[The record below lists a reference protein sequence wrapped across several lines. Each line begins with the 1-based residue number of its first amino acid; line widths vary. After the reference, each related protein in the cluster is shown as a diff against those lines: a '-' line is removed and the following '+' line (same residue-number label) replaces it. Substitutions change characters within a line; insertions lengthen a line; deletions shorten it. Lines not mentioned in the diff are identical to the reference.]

1 MPQFGVM
8 EIAIVLVIG
17 LLVFGP
23 KKLPELGR
31 GLGSSMRDFRRG
43 LSGEAD
49 NDPPAPPVVVQST
62 TPIVETAVPSAE
74 RVAEPVPVAEP
85 VSAAEPVA
93 AAAAASADP
102 VAAAEPVAAA
112 AEPEAAEVP
121 VADAKP
127 AE

>member
-1 MPQFGVM
+1 MPFDFGIG

-31 GLGSSMRDFRRG
+31 GLGSGMRDFRRG

-49 NDPPAPPVVVQST
+49 ETPAAAPVVQAA
-62 TPIVETAVPSAE
+62 TPVVETAAPIAAE
-74 RVAEPVPVAEP
+74 APVAAAP
-85 VSAAEPVA
+85 VAAEPVV
-93 AAAAASADP
+93 S
-102 VAAAEPVAAA
+102 
-112 AEPEAAEVP
+112 EAPA
-121 VADAKP
+121 ADATL

>member
-102 VAAAEPVAAA
+102 VAATEPVAA

>member
-8 EIAIVLVIG
+8 EIAIVLVFG

-49 NDPPAPPVVVQST
+49 NDPPAQPVVVQST

-85 VSAAEPVA
+85 VA
-93 AAAAASADP
+93 AAAAAAADP
-102 VAAAEPVAAA
+102 VAAAEPDAATESDA
-112 AEPEAAEVP
+112 ATEPEVAEVP

>member
-49 NDPPAPPVVVQST
+49 NDPPAQPVVVQST

-74 RVAEPVPVAEP
+74 
-85 VSAAEPVA
+85 
-93 AAAAASADP
+93 
-102 VAAAEPVAAA
+102 
-112 AEPEAAEVP
+112 PEVAEVP

>member
-49 NDPPAPPVVVQST
+49 NDPPAQPVVVQST

-85 VSAAEPVA
+85 VA
-93 AAAAASADP
+93 AAAAAGP
-102 VAAAEPVAAA
+102 VAAAEPDAATESDA
-112 AEPEAAEVP
+112 ATEPEVAEVP

>member
-1 MPQFGVM
+1 MPFDFGIG

-31 GLGSSMRDFRRG
+31 GLGSGMRDFRRG

-49 NDPPAPPVVVQST
+49 NDPAPPVVVQST
-62 TPIVETAVPSAE
+62 TPVVETAV
-74 RVAEPVPVAEP
+74 
-85 VSAAEPVA
+85 PVA
-93 AAAAASADP
+93 AAAAAEPIAEP
-102 VAAAEPVAAA
+102 VAAAAEPVAAA
-112 AEPEAAEVP
+112 AEAPA
-121 VADAKP
+121 ADAKP

>member
-1 MPQFGVM
+1 MPFDFGIG

-31 GLGSSMRDFRRG
+31 GLGSGMRDFRRG

-49 NDPPAPPVVVQST
+49 NEPAPPVVVQST
-62 TPIVETAVPSAE
+62 APVVETAVPAAAA
-74 RVAEPVPVAEP
+74 VTEPI
-85 VSAAEPVA
+85 AEPVA
-93 AAAAASADP
+93 AAAA
-102 VAAAEPVAAA
+102 EPVASAT
-112 AEPEAAEVP
+112 EAPA
-121 VADAKP
+121 ADAKP

>member
-1 MPQFGVM
+1 MPFDFGIG

-31 GLGSSMRDFRRG
+31 GLGSGMRDFRRG

-49 NDPPAPPVVVQST
+49 NDPTPPVVVQST
-62 TPIVETAVPSAE
+62 TPVVETAV
-74 RVAEPVPVAEP
+74 
-85 VSAAEPVA
+85 PVA
-93 AAAAASADP
+93 AAAAAEPIAEP
-102 VAAAEPVAAA
+102 VAAAAEPVAAA
-112 AEPEAAEVP
+112 AEAPA
-121 VADAKP
+121 ADAKS

>member
-8 EIAIVLVIG
+8 EIAIGLVIG

-49 NDPPAPPVVVQST
+49 NDPPAQPVVVQST

-85 VSAAEPVA
+85 VA
-93 AAAAASADP
+93 AAAAAAAADP
-102 VAAAEPVAAA
+102 VAAAEPDAATESDA
-112 AEPEAAEVP
+112 ATEPEVAEVP

>member
-62 TPIVETAVPSAE
+62 TPIVETAVP
-74 RVAEPVPVAEP
+74 
-85 VSAAEPVA
+85 AAEPVA
-93 AAAAASADP
+93 AAATASADP
-102 VAAAEPVAAA
+102 VAAAEPVAAAA

>member
-1 MPQFGVM
+1 MPFDFGVG

-31 GLGSSMRDFRRG
+31 GLGSGMRDFRRG
-43 LSGEAD
+43 LSGESD
-49 NDPPAPPVVVQST
+49 NDPPAQPVVVQST
-62 TPIVETAVPSAE
+62 APVVETTVPVAAA
-74 RVAEPVPVAEP
+74 VAEPVEVPV
-85 VSAAEPVA
+85 AAEPVA
-93 AAAAASADP
+93 AA
-102 VAAAEPVAAA
+102 
-112 AEPEAAEVP
+112 EAP

>member
-1 MPQFGVM
+1 MPFDFGIG

-31 GLGSSMRDFRRG
+31 GLGSGMRDFRRG

-49 NDPPAPPVVVQST
+49 ETPAAAPVVPSA
-62 TPIVETAVPSAE
+62 TPVVETAVP
-74 RVAEPVPVAEP
+74 VAAAV
-85 VSAAEPVA
+85 AAEPA
-93 AAAAASADP
+93 QSDAPA
-102 VAAAEPVAAA
+102 
-112 AEPEAAEVP
+112 
-121 VADAKP
+121 ADAKP

>member
-49 NDPPAPPVVVQST
+49 NDPPAQPVVVQST
-62 TPIVETAVPSAE
+62 TPIVETTVP
-74 RVAEPVPVAEP
+74 
-85 VSAAEPVA
+85 AAEPVA
-93 AAAAASADP
+93 AAAAA
-102 VAAAEPVAAA
+102 AAAEPVAAA
-112 AEPEAAEVP
+112 AAAEPVVAAAAEPEVAEVP